1 MFSQSRRLAVAAVIA
16 GVVFAGCSHTG
27 TMPPTQSASGMAS
40 SASAESSMS
49 RPGAAKEYSILKML
63 KKQVVIGST
72 SDPKFK
78 QLNPY
83 GLTVAPST
91 TGDFTQG
98 DLVVCN
104 FNAKS
109 NVQGTGNTIVALHP
123 MPGSKPKLVSHDAK
137 VLTGCDA
144 LALGPADD
152 IWAAAFKSD
161 DNPVISA
168 MGALEVNIKGKPF
181 DRPFGQAFAQPT
193 TGNPAFYESNAGD
206 GTIVRINLGTQFTYD
221 VIAKGFAVNHG
232 KPGSIFGPSGLT
244 YDPNGD
250 QLYIVD
256 GTNNTVVAFSN
267 VSTIPQGGI
276 VVGKDGTTF
285 SGPSASDARLVFAGK
300 PLNGPI
306 SAALLA
312 NENIVVGNTANPSG
326 QNIMVEL
333 SPTGHVMGV
342 RNVDKGASGALF
354 GIVATGTSAHDTKV
368 YFNDDNDN
376 NLQVLER

>member
-1 MFSQSRRLAVAAVIA
+1 MLTLSKRRLAAAMLLSLV
-16 GVVFAGCSHTG
+16 AGCANGSTV
-27 TMPPTQSASGMAS
+27 PPTQSAGGSTMPL
-40 SASAESSMS
+40 S
-49 RPGAAKEYSILKML
+49 RLGAAKEFSILKML

-72 SDPKFK
+72 IDPKFG

-91 TGDFTQG
+91 TGDFTKG

-104 FNAKS
+104 FNAKN
-109 NVQGTGNTIVALHP
+109 NVQGTGFTIVALHP
-123 MPGSKPKLVSHDAK
+123 KPGSKPLLVSDSK
-137 VLTGCDA
+137 TLTGCNA

-152 IWAAAFKSD
+152 IWAAAFSAN

-168 MGALEVNIKGKPF
+168 TGKLEVNIKGKPF

-193 TGNPAFYESNAGD
+193 SGSPAFYASNAGN
-206 GTIVRINLGTQFTYD
+206 GEVIRINLGSKFTYD
-221 VIAKGFAVNHG
+221 VIATGFAVNHG
-232 KPGSIFGPSGLT
+232 KPGGIFGPSGLT

-250 QLYIVD
+250 QLYVVD

-267 VSTIPQGGI
+267 VSAIPQGGI
-276 VVGKDGTTF
+276 KVGKGGKTF
-285 SGPSASDARLVFAGK
+285 SGPSAKDARLVFAGS

-306 SAALLA
+306 SAALLP
-312 NENIVVGNTANPSG
+312 NGNIVVGNTGNPSG
-326 QNIMVEL
+326 QNLMVEL
-333 SPTGHVMGV
+333 SASGKLMDV

-354 GIVATGTSAHDTKV
+354 GIVATGMTAGDTKV